1 MKTQDIKNMGRALQQ
16 VQESAK
22 AALAKK
28 LAKASAS
35 SEKGKAA
42 VTLPKAP
49 LIFQRRVL
57 KTKAM
62 VLWYLQ
68 PLKKLLMLE

>member
-1 MKTQDIKNMGRALQQ
+1 MKTQDIKNMGQALQQ
-16 VQESAK
+16 VQESSK

-28 LAKASAS
+28 LAKASQS

-49 LIFQRRVL
+49 FEIQRKML
-57 KTKAM
+57 TK
-62 VLWYLQ
+62 L
-68 PLKKLLMLE
+68 